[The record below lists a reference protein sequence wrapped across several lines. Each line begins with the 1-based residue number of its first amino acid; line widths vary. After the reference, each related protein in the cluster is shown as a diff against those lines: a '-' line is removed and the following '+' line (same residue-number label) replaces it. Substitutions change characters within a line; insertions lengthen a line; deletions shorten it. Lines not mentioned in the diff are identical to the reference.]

1 MAKNAALL
9 SDDEKKRI
17 LGGEACM
24 WSEYVTAEDID
35 SRIWPRTAVVAE
47 RLWSPQSTTDEASMY
62 VRLGAESRRLEDLG
76 LTHRASENRMLRRL
90 AGQEDIAA
98 LRVLA
103 DVVEPVK
110 EYDRENLHGPGSV
123 STPLNRVIDAI
134 PPESEGARRFSALVD
149 QWIAGKFQ
157 DASLEKEI
165 RAELKRWSE
174 NHAELQP
181 LFESSFIVAEVE
193 PVSANLSAIGTI
205 GLQALDYID
214 KGQAASQDWVMAQI
228 STIKQADVKKAD
240 LLLMV
245 GPPVQKLVEAS
256 GGAGAK

>member
-1 MAKNAALL
+1 MHPASAHYDIEPISKNAALL

-24 WSEYVTAEDID
+24 WSEYSLESLD
-35 SRIWPRTAVVAE
+35 SRIWPRTAAIAE

-62 VRLGAESRRLEDLG
+62 VRLGAESRRLESLG

-98 LRVLA
+98 LRTLA

-110 EYDRENLHGPGSV
+110 EYDRENLHGPGSL

-134 PPESEGARRFSALVD
+134 PPESLEARRFSAMVD

-157 DASLEKEI
+157 DTAVEKEI
-165 RAELKRWSE
+165 RAELQRWSE
-174 NHAELQP
+174 NHSELQP
-181 LFESSFIVAEVE
+181 LFQSSFIVAEVE
-193 PVSANLSAIGTI
+193 PVSANLSALGAM
-205 GLQALDYID
+205 GLQALTT
-214 KGQAASQDWVMAQI
+214 
-228 STIKQADVKKAD
+228 STKDRPRRRI
-240 LLLMV
+240 
-245 GPPVQKLVEAS
+245 G
-256 GGAGAK
+256 